1 MKNEWYT
8 FICANSMKCWGS
20 IIRKTCIFSCFSRC
34 GNRFELGELCLEVH
48 IDDYCPLDRDDGRV
62 FFSINCPCGDRV
74 GWWLLLY
81 HMMPCHHLRNSAHSS
96 KLNSAGLLYNYF
108 ICICVCALW
117 EFMNPR
123 IFFFNWKGTFQIICF
138 IPSFLV
144 QRDCIIWS
152 AACYLSCN
160 WHCGTCFCKF

>member
-1 MKNEWYT
+1 MSGTPLYVPTLWSAEDPSSGRH
-8 FICANSMKCWGS
+8 A
-20 IIRKTCIFSCFSRC
+20 FSVAFLDVGTDLSWE
-34 GNRFELGELCLEVH
+34 NCLEVH

-81 HMMPCHHLRNSAHSS
+81 HMMPCHHLRNSAHSN

-108 ICICVCALW
+108 ICICVRALW
-117 EFMNPR
+117 EFTNPR